1 MARLGLET
9 EIVDRAVYE
18 RAVGHFRAAG
28 IVLPTFG
35 ELAAPSTQ
43 SSSVT
48 ERLESLDPDAAE
60 PGNLFRVNWYND
72 AQRSGRVDVPDYVEI
87 PSELTGVDA
96 RIILALGNRFP
107 MIRAHKVLA
116 AYGCL
121 APRIITGQ
129 FDPTVHRAVWPS
141 TGNYCRG
148 GVAISRIMGC
158 HGVAVLPEGMSKER
172 FDWLDQW
179 VAHPDDII
187 RTPGS
192 ESNVKEIYDAC
203 ARLDQDPDQIIFNQ
217 FCEFGN
223 HLVHRLCTGQA
234 LETVFEEIRAGS
246 PSSRLRAFVS
256 ATGSAGTIAA
266 GDHLKEIYGT
276 RIVAMEALECPT
288 LLYNGFGEHNIQG
301 IGDKHIPYI
310 HNVMNTDL
318 VVGVS
323 DTSTDTLDVL
333 FNTNAGRSYL
343 SSRRGLRDDQV
354 HALADLGYSSI
365 GNLLAAI
372 KVAKYYNMGSDDVII
387 TVATDGAEMYT
398 SGREA
403 LIERYFDR
411 QFDLVCA
418 GETWGRALGG
428 AGTDHVMELSQRDKE
443 RMFNLGYFTWVEQQG
458 IEVEDFVARRSEDF
472 WSKLQDLVPAWD
484 AMIASF
490 NAEVGLNE

>member
-179 VAHPDDII
+179 VAHFAADAQDGPDETELSD
-187 RTPGS
+187 G
-192 ESNVKEIYDAC
+192 
-203 ARLDQDPDQIIFNQ
+203 
-217 FCEFGN
+217 
-223 HLVHRLCTGQA
+223 TGVTGIGQRVI
-234 LETVFEEIRAGS
+234 TW
-246 PSSRLRAFVS
+246 
-256 ATGSAGTIAA
+256 GSAGMPAVSVRFQPDLPETIDIAVTGTDCVRITNYAA
-266 GDHLKEIYGT
+266 VIDETPDRRRSGRLIDFMVQPPFQFEIPD
-276 RIVAMEALECPT
+276 R
-288 LLYNGFGEHNIQG
+288 FGSR
-301 IGDKHIPYI
+301 PAR
-310 HNVMNTDL
+310 TDL
-318 VVGVS
+318 IRTEEWKAFGVTVDAAVIDPFLIGSRWPTWQLTWNQVV
-323 DTSTDTLDVL
+323 T
-333 FNTNAGRSYL
+333 AW
-343 SSRRGLRDDQV
+343 
-354 HALADLGYSSI
+354 
-365 GNLLAAI
+365 
-372 KVAKYYNMGSDDVII
+372 
-387 TVATDGAEMYT
+387 
-398 SGREA
+398 RENPDP
-403 LIERYFDR
+403 IE
-411 QFDLVCA
+411 
-418 GETWGRALGG
+418 T
-428 AGTDHVMELSQRDKE
+428 
-443 RMFNLGYFTWVEQQG
+443 
-458 IEVEDFVARRSEDF
+458 EVEI
-472 WSKLQDLVPAWD
+472 KP
-484 AMIASF
+484 
-490 NAEVGLNE
+490 